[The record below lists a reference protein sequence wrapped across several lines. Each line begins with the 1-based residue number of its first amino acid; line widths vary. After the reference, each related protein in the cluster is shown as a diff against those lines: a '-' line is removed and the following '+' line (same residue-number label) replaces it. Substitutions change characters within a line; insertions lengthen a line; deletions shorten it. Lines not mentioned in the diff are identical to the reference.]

1 MCNLRLDVDICS
13 NCFADIAA
21 EVAQTPQLKLGSPKK
36 IIPDVKLKESIG
48 LSTRQL
54 NSSMVKGKKCKT
66 SLIPRTPKTMLKTY
80 NTKENT
86 PSTKNDQIG
95 NITAVKTLPKRRPLE
110 DLQNN

>member
-1 MCNLRLDVDICS
+1 MIDICS

-36 IIPDVKLKESIG
+36 MSPDVKLKGS
-48 LSTRQL
+48 
-54 NSSMVKGKKCKT
+54 KCKT
-66 SLIPRTPKTMLKTY
+66 SLIPRAPKNLLKTY

-95 NITAVKTLPKRRPLE
+95 NITAVKPLPKRRPLD

>member
-1 MCNLRLDVDICS
+1 MLIIYSCS

-36 IIPDVKLKESIG
+36 MSPDTKLKENIV
-48 LSTRQL
+48 LPARQL
-54 NSSMVKGKKCKT
+54 NSSMVKGTKCKA
-66 SLIPRTPKTMLKTY
+66 SQIPRTPKNLLKTY

-86 PSTKNDQIG
+86 PSIKNDQIG
-95 NITAVKTLPKRRPLE
+95 NITAMKTLPKRRPLE

>member
-1 MCNLRLDVDICS
+1 MIDICS

-36 IIPDVKLKESIG
+36 MSPDVKLKGSIG
-48 LSTRQL
+48 LSTRPL
-54 NSSMVKGKKCKT
+54 NSSMVKGSKCKT
-66 SLIPRTPKTMLKTY
+66 SLIPRAPKNLLKTY

-95 NITAVKTLPKRRPLE
+95 NITAVKPLPKRRPLD

>member
-1 MCNLRLDVDICS
+1 MIDKCS

-21 EVAQTPQLKLGSPKK
+21 EVAQTPQLKFGSPKK
-36 IIPDVKLKESIG
+36 ISPDVKLKESID
-48 LSTRQL
+48 LSTRPL
-54 NSSMVKGKKCKT
+54 NSSMVKGSKCKT
-66 SLIPRTPKTMLKTY
+66 SLIPRAPKNLLKTH

-95 NITAVKTLPKRRPLE
+95 NITAMKTLAKRRPLE